1 MPWRYIDYYMIL
13 CHRHPHGE
21 KHCRDMSSDQ
31 RKEYR
36 NEHSRPILEEFKKW
50 LDEQA
55 IVVLP
60 KSPMGNAVR
69 YAIRQWHKLIKV
81 LDDGRLEMDNNLI
94 ENKIRPLVLG
104 RKNYLFAG
112 SHDAAQRIAMMY
124 SFFAT
129 CKANDVNP
137 YEWLKTTLDKIPD
150 HHVNRL
156 DELLPAKV
164 SMEKELAKM

>member
-1 MPWRYIDYYMIL
+1 
-13 CHRHPHGE
+13 
-21 KHCRDMSSDQ
+21 MSSEQ

-36 NEHSRPILEEFKKW
+36 NMYSRPILEEFKKW
-50 LDEQA
+50 LDKQT
-55 IVVLP
+55 ISVIP

-69 YAIRQWHKLIKV
+69 YAIRQWHKLVRV

-94 ENKIRPLVLG
+94 ENKIRPLALG

-129 CKANDVNP
+129 CKANEINP
-137 YEWLKTTLDKIPD
+137 FDWLKTTLDQIQD
-150 HHVNRL
+150 HPIKRL
-156 DELLPAKV
+156 DELLPVKITISEATTQ
-164 SMEKELAKM
+164 M